1 MLVSQS
7 APRDSPLEDRVLGH
21 RSRKSRLCQKGGARM
36 PLTLCA
42 ALSEGEGRGY
52 RLRCARL
59 CQREGENTAYV
70 VRGSV
75 RGGGARIPLTLCA
88 ALSEGEDRLRCAR
101 LCQKGLCARTATN
114 SFPSPCRTLPLPSG
128 SPTWCRS
135 RCTVSR
141 DRGSR
146 LRRFSRTS
154 DTRRARPPSGNCS
167 SRVRVRRQMGWHAGQ
182 RSAWR

>member
-1 MLVSQS
+1 MLPRHARQS
-7 APRDSPLEDRVLGH
+7 ISAARFSPRGSCPWAPLPEV
-21 RSRKSRLCQKGGARM
+21 
-36 PLTLCA
+36 A
-42 ALSEGEGRGY
+42 ALSEGG
-52 RLRCARL
+52 
-59 CQREGENTAYV
+59 GEDAAYV